1 MDISNFLNS
10 YCGMYIV
17 QSTFHALI
25 SAIIVD
31 RAIQV
36 WKINNPLVRQRFRLI
51 IVLFPIFLFPIY
63 QLINPD
69 RGLIYFRME
78 ALFDVNRWLNIEL
91 WGKIPLGFF
100 LIAGLI
106 ITTAIFLFQEMIPV
120 LKHTLESKKTE
131 SEIKNADDNPIV
143 SRAIEHLPVKKPNIF
158 ILDDDDFV
166 LFSTTGRNASI
177 FLSTALIKALSLE
190 QIRAAI
196 AHEIAHIERSKRPL
210 LLIIFLLRVLMFF
223 NPVVLLEF
231 RRAVQE
237 EEKICDDI
245 AVSLTR
251 NPHALTETLKKLY
264 YKTEESNPLQ
274 SVRLSNIKD
283 SLEEYSH
290 RSHIESRVNR
300 LEQGLI
306 QGTGG
311 EWTKFVLTLLVI
323 IFINYFVV

>member
-1 MDISNFLNS
+1 
-10 YCGMYIV
+10 
-17 QSTFHALI
+17 
-25 SAIIVD
+25 
-31 RAIQV
+31 
-36 WKINNPLVRQRFRLI
+36 
-51 IVLFPIFLFPIY
+51 
-63 QLINPD
+63 
-69 RGLIYFRME
+69 ME

-91 WGKIPLGFF
+91 WGKIPLGSFF
-100 LIAGLI
+100 IAGLI

-131 SEIKNADDNPIV
+131 SKIKNADDNPIV
-143 SRAIEHLPVKKPNIF
+143 SQAIEHLPVKKPNIF
-158 ILDDDDFV
+158 ILDDDDDFV

-245 AVSLTR
+245 AVSLTG
-251 NPHALTETLKKLY
+251 NPHALAEALKRLHPE
-264 YKTEESNPLQ
+264 KTPAVQLG
-274 SVRLSNIKD
+274 RLSDIKD
-283 SLEEYSH
+283 SLEEYSQMT
-290 RSHIESRVNR
+290 HIESRVNR
-300 LEQGLI
+300 LERRTI
-306 QGTGG
+306 QETGG
-311 EWTKFVLTLLVI
+311 EWTKFALTLLTI
-323 IFINYFVV
+323 ICINYFVV